1 LEHIGTNIEILFIKM
16 KDSEKRVTAAIEI
29 SPAGTALAHT
39 EALQSWPE
47 AKIYGFRI
55 GPFLNPFLL
64 FHL

>member
-1 LEHIGTNIEILFIKM
+1 M